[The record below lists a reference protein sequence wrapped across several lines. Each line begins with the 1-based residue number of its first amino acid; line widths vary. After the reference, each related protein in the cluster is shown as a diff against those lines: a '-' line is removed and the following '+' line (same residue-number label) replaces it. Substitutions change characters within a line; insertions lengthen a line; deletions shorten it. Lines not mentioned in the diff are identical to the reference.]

1 MPVQMRKARQHQL
14 SGRVEEQGGADQI
27 GRFADMAIACA
38 FLAITSPLMIIVAL
52 TIKLECSGPIL
63 HKHTCIGRRGR
74 RFQMLKFRTV
84 VHDPEHTMPVWAWT
98 PTRIGQFLRYSRIED
113 LPQLIN
119 VLRGEMSII
128 DRDGN
133 SPSFLD

>member
-1 MPVQMRKARQHQL
+1 
-14 SGRVEEQGGADQI
+14 
-27 GRFADMAIACA
+27 
-38 FLAITSPLMIIVAL
+38 
-52 TIKLECSGPIL
+52 
-63 HKHTCIGRRGR
+63 
-74 RFQMLKFRTV
+74 MLKFRTV
-84 VHDPEHTMPVWAWT
+84 VHDPEHMMPVWAWT